1 MNKKIKNLLDQLN
14 EEVLG
19 REDIVKISLASLF
32 VGGHILIE
40 DVPGAGKTT
49 LSTALSQVTNLG
61 FKRIQFT
68 SDLLPSDILGFL
80 FLDKNT
86 NEFIFKKG
94 PVFTDLLL
102 ADEINR
108 ASSKTQSAFL
118 QAMEEREVSIENEH
132 FKLSPLFCV
141 IATQNYKDQIGTHQ
155 LPESQMDRFSISLNL
170 GQNSREVEKEILKR
184 NHGGNRKILS
194 EVTMDEFLA
203 IADEIKSVEVA
214 DKSYE
219 LILDILEKF
228 RKEYSLDISIRA
240 AQDLKR
246 ISKAIAYFSGREFIT
261 PEDIFF
267 VAPFVFSHR
276 ISKDNTI
283 GYGFEKSKNTL
294 QKISE
299 FV

>member
-1 MNKKIKNLLDQLN
+1 
-14 EEVLG
+14 
-19 REDIVKISLASLF
+19 
-32 VGGHILIE
+32 
-40 DVPGAGKTT
+40 
-49 LSTALSQVTNLG
+49 
-61 FKRIQFT
+61 
-68 SDLLPSDILGFL
+68 
-80 FLDKNT
+80 
-86 NEFIFKKG
+86 
-94 PVFTDLLL
+94 
-102 ADEINR
+102 
-108 ASSKTQSAFL
+108 
-118 QAMEEREVSIENEH
+118 
-132 FKLSPLFCV
+132 
-141 IATQNYKDQIGTHQ
+141 
-155 LPESQMDRFSISLNL
+155 
-170 GQNSREVEKEILKR
+170 
-184 NHGGNRKILS
+184 
-194 EVTMDEFLA
+194 MDEFLA